1 LRQSLSRSASL
12 TSYSLLCD
20 FVDFSRQ
27 VKTNFAT
34 FGRTSAHVVIFDDL
48 KRDPGSVY
56 EKELRF
62 LGASLSFV
70 PKFVVVS

>member
-1 LRQSLSRSASL
+1 L

-34 FGRTSAHVVIFDDL
+34 FGRTSVHVVIFDDL

-56 EKELRF
+56 ENALPF

-70 PKFVVVS
+70 PEFVVMS